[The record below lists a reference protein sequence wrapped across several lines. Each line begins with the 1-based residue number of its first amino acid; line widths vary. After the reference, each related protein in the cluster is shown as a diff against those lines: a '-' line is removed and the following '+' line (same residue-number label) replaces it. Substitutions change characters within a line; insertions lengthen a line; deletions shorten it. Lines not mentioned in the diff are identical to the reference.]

1 MRFCRAFAALLA
13 GALILAGC
21 SKDPENQLVYGAQT
35 AKVGETLNLLGWNLS
50 VANLRFQ
57 NGYVLVDVTG
67 AAAKPGEK
75 PAAVTDLRFGLY
87 GALAHPL
94 EVSAL
99 DGCRDLADLSV
110 HPLTA
115 TPAVATATGLTGTV
129 CLGPMQNQSAV
140 RGVYA
145 YSAKDRIAGTTVA
158 YPVAYPL
165 GVLPTPQ
172 NDSGLVITTK
182 SMEAWRQSGQQ
193 LSQTDLGD
201 PNAFTGNGFSL
212 LGLNVSG
219 VAPRYRDES
228 ADRGGP
234 LMLTVAPTLPG
245 DGLARSCAIYGASV
259 LVLPDAALDA
269 VQLQPSLCMQGEIN
283 AAVLAGTLSVIGTH
297 AAVWTKSE

>member
-1 MRFCRAFAALLA
+1 MTFRRSLAALLA
-13 GALILAGC
+13 GVLIVTGC
-21 SKDPENQLVYGAQT
+21 SKDSEKQLVYGAQT
-35 AKVGETLNLLGWNLS
+35 AMVGETQSLLGWNLS

-75 PAAVTDLRFGLY
+75 PAAAQDLRFGLY
-87 GALAHPL
+87 GSLAHPL
-94 EVSAL
+94 EVPAL
-99 DGCRDLADLSV
+99 NSCRGLADLSL

-115 TPAVATATGLTGTV
+115 APSDQLAGTV

-165 GVLPTPQ
+165 GLLPTPQ
-172 NDSGLVITTK
+172 NDSGLVIVTK
-182 SMEAWRQSGQQ
+182 SMEAWRASGQQ
-193 LSQTDLGD
+193 ISQVDLGD

-212 LGLNVSG
+212 LGLSISG
-219 VAPRYRDES
+219 VAARYRDES
-228 ADRGGP
+228 AARGGP
-234 LMLTVAPTLPG
+234 LMVTVTPTLPG
-245 DGLARSCAIYGASV
+245 EGLPRSCALYGASV

-269 VQLQPSLCMQGEIN
+269 VQLQPSLCLQGEIN

-297 AAVWTKSE
+297 AAVWTNRE

>member
-1 MRFCRAFAALLA
+1 MTFRRSLAALLA
-13 GALILAGC
+13 GVLIVTGC
-21 SKDPENQLVYGAQT
+21 SKGSEKQLVYGAQT
-35 AKVGETLNLLGWNLS
+35 AKVGETQSLLGWNLS

-75 PAAVTDLRFGLY
+75 PAAAQDLRFGLY
-87 GALAHPL
+87 GSLAHPL
-94 EVSAL
+94 EVPAL
-99 DGCRDLADLSV
+99 NSCRSLADLSL

-115 TPAVATATGLTGTV
+115 TPSDQLAGTV

-158 YPVAYPL
+158 YPVAYPMGL
-165 GVLPTPQ
+165 LPTPQ
-172 NDSGLVITTK
+172 NDSGLVIVTK
-182 SMEAWRQSGQQ
+182 SMEAWRASGQQ
-193 LSQTDLGD
+193 ISQVDLGD

-212 LGLNVSG
+212 LGLSISG
-219 VAPRYRDES
+219 VAARYRDES
-228 ADRGGP
+228 AARGGP
-234 LMLTVAPTLPG
+234 LMVTVTPTLPG
-245 DGLARSCAIYGASV
+245 EGLPRSCAVYGASV

-269 VQLQPSLCMQGEIN
+269 VQLQPSLCLQGEIN

-297 AAVWTKSE
+297 AAVWTNRE

>member
-1 MRFCRAFAALLA
+1 MTLRRALVALLA

-21 SKDPENQLVYGAQT
+21 SKDPDKQLVYGAQT
-35 AKVGETLNLLGWNLS
+35 AKVGETQSLLGWNLS

-57 NGYVLVDVTG
+57 NGYVLVDITG
-67 AAAKPGEK
+67 AAATRGEK
-75 PAAVTDLRFGLY
+75 PAAAQDLRFGLY
-87 GALAHPL
+87 GSLAHPL
-94 EVSAL
+94 EVPAL
-99 DGCRDLADLSV
+99 NACRDLADLSV

-115 TPAVATATGLTGTV
+115 PTPDRLTGTV

-158 YPVAYPL
+158 YPVAYPMGL
-165 GVLPTPQ
+165 LPTPQ
-172 NDSGLVITTK
+172 NDSGLVIVTK
-182 SMEAWRQSGQQ
+182 SMEAWRASGQQ
-193 LSQTDLGD
+193 ISQVDLGD

-212 LGLNVSG
+212 LGLNISG

-228 ADRGGP
+228 AERGGP
-234 LMLTVAPTLPG
+234 LMVTVAPTLPG
-245 DGLARSCAIYGASV
+245 EGLARSCAIYGASV

-269 VQLQPSLCMQGEIN
+269 VQLQPSLCLQGEIN

-297 AAVWTKSE
+297 AAVWMTRE

>member
-1 MRFCRAFAALLA
+1 MRLRRAFAALLA
-13 GALILAGC
+13 GSLILAGC
-21 SKDPENQLVYGAQT
+21 SKAPEKQLVYGSQT
-35 AKVGETLNLLGWNLS
+35 AKVGETVSLLGWNLG

-57 NGYVLVDVTG
+57 NGYVLVDITG
-67 AAAKPGEK
+67 AAATPGQK
-75 PAAVTDLRFGLY
+75 PAAATDLRFGLY
-87 GALAHPL
+87 GSLSHPMEVPALN
-94 EVSAL
+94 S
-99 DGCRDLADLSV
+99 CRDVADLAI
-110 HPLTA
+110 HPVTA
-115 TPAVATATGLTGTV
+115 TPSVAAATRITGTV

-158 YPVAYPL
+158 YPVAYPM

-182 SMEAWRQSGQQ
+182 SMEAWRQTGQQ

-219 VAPRYRDES
+219 LAARYRDES
-228 ADRGGP
+228 AERGGP

-297 AAVWTKSE
+297 AAVWTNRE

>member
-1 MRFCRAFAALLA
+1 MTLRRALVALLA

-21 SKDPENQLVYGAQT
+21 SKDPDKQLVYGAQT
-35 AKVGETLNLLGWNLS
+35 AKVGETQSLLGWNLS

-57 NGYVLVDVTG
+57 NGYVLVDITG
-67 AAAKPGEK
+67 AAATPGEK
-75 PAAVTDLRFGLY
+75 PAAAQDLRFGLY
-87 GALAHPL
+87 GSLAHPL
-94 EVSAL
+94 EVPAL
-99 DGCRDLADLSV
+99 NGCRDLADLSV

-115 TPAVATATGLTGTV
+115 PTPDRLTGTV

-158 YPVAYPL
+158 YPVAYPMGL
-165 GVLPTPQ
+165 LPTPQ
-172 NDSGLVITTK
+172 NDSGLVIVTK
-182 SMEAWRQSGQQ
+182 SMEAWRASGQQ
-193 LSQTDLGD
+193 ISQVDLGD

-212 LGLNVSG
+212 LGLNISG

-228 ADRGGP
+228 AERGGP
-234 LMLTVAPTLPG
+234 LMVTVAPTLPG
-245 DGLARSCAIYGASV
+245 EGLARSCAIYGASV

-269 VQLQPSLCMQGEIN
+269 VQLQPSLCLQGEIN

-297 AAVWTKSE
+297 AAVWMTRE

>member
-1 MRFCRAFAALLA
+1 MTLRRALVALLA

-21 SKDPENQLVYGAQT
+21 SKDPDKQLVYGAQT
-35 AKVGETLNLLGWNLS
+35 AKVGETQSLLGWNLS

-57 NGYVLVDVTG
+57 NGYVLVDITG
-67 AAAKPGEK
+67 AAAAPGEK
-75 PAAVTDLRFGLY
+75 PAAAQDLRFGLY
-87 GALAHPL
+87 GSLAHPL
-94 EVSAL
+94 EVPAL
-99 DGCRDLADLSV
+99 NGCRDLADLSV

-115 TPAVATATGLTGTV
+115 PTPDRLTGTV

-158 YPVAYPL
+158 YPVAYPMGL
-165 GVLPTPQ
+165 LPTPQ
-172 NDSGLVITTK
+172 NDSGLVIVTK
-182 SMEAWRQSGQQ
+182 SMEAWRASGQQ
-193 LSQTDLGD
+193 ISQVDLGD

-212 LGLNVSG
+212 LGLNISG

-228 ADRGGP
+228 AERGGP
-234 LMLTVAPTLPG
+234 LMVTVAPTLPG
-245 DGLARSCAIYGASV
+245 EGLARSCAIYGASV

-269 VQLQPSLCMQGEIN
+269 VQLQPSLCLQGEIN

-297 AAVWTKSE
+297 AAVWMTRE